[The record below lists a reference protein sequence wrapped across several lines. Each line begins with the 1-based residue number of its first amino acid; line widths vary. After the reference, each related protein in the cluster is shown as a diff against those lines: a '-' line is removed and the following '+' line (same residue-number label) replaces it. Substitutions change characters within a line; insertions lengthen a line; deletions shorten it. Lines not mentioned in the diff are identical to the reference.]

1 MTPETSD
8 FARPPEGSLFAPV
21 DSPRGLRLA
30 IVFGNE
36 GPQGRCPFH
45 GLQCLHCDI
54 GAGEGTQFTPA
65 MNAARL
71 SCLTEYYRDVFPRLN
86 HLVVYNYGSTFN
98 DREFSPDT
106 RRAVMDFARGLPH
119 LKRISFDSREQFVTV
134 DRVREMADQLRDN
147 QSLSITLGLESQSDE
162 IRMVNLQKNMSR
174 SQINDVFSALG
185 TRRSQ
190 TAVEMNV
197 LFQPPGI
204 TGPEAIEEAI
214 KTIEFGLEMSDQHGV
229 LVDFNFHPYYP
240 SVKGLR
246 AYPDHPRAMLE
257 HAIIALIRI
266 IRIIK
271 KHAGD
276 SRIFVGWNDE
286 GHDLQPGVKQMKQI
300 LYSPAFASFN
310 RSQDEIDLQI

>member
-1 MTPETSD
+1 MTAE
-8 FARPPEGSLFAPV
+8 FARPPEGSLFSPV

-36 GPQGRCPFH
+36 GPLGRCPFH
-45 GLQCLHCDI
+45 GQQCLHCDI
-54 GAGEGTQFTPA
+54 GAGEGVQFTPE
-65 MNAARL
+65 MNAARIKYL
-71 SCLTEYYRDVFPRLN
+71 AEHYRDVFPRLN
-86 HLVVYNYGSTFN
+86 HLVIYNYGSTFN
-98 DREFSPDT
+98 DREFSPQT
-106 RRAVMDFARGLPH
+106 RRAVMDFACELPQ
-119 LKRISFDSREQFVTV
+119 LKRISFDSREQFVTA
-134 DRVREMADQLRDN
+134 DRVREMTDQLGAG

-162 IRMVNLQKNMSR
+162 IRMGNLQKTMSR
-174 SQINDVFSALG
+174 SHINDVFAALATRSA
-185 TRRSQ
+185 Q

-214 KTIEFGLEMSDQHGV
+214 KTIEFGLELSDKHGV

-240 SVKGLR
+240 SQKGLR

-276 SRIFVGWNDE
+276 SRLFVGWNDE

-300 LYSPAFASFN
+300 LYSPAFAAFN